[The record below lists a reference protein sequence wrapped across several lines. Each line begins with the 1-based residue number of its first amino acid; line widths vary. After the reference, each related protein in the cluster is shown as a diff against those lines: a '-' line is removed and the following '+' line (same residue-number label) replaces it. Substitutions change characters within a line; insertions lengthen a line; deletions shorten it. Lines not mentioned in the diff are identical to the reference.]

1 MPVNLSPGLSL
12 SLEERPSLADCEAV
26 AQGLAEYNRSHLAD
40 PGYAPLGIF
49 VRDAAGKVVAGL
61 DAAVYGGW
69 LFVHALWVAAGLRR
83 CGIGSELLAR
93 AEGYAVGHGCH
104 SAWLYT
110 YSFQAPEFY
119 RRLGYEV
126 FGTLDAPDHQRI
138 FLKKHFAPGASGQ
151 LPA

>member
-1 MPVNLSPGLSL
+1 VNLPPAMSL
-12 SLEERPSLADCEAV
+12 SLEEHPSLADCETV
-26 AQGLAEYNRSHLAD
+26 ARGLAEYNLGHLAD
-40 PGYAPLGIF
+40 AGYAPLGVF
-49 VRDAAGKVVAGL
+49 VRNRERRIVAGL
-61 DAAVYGGW
+61 DAAVYAGW

-83 CGIGSELLAR
+83 RGLGRELLAQ
-93 AEGYAVGHGCH
+93 AEAYAVGRGCH

-138 FLKKHFAPGASGQ
+138 FLKKRLGPASGGM